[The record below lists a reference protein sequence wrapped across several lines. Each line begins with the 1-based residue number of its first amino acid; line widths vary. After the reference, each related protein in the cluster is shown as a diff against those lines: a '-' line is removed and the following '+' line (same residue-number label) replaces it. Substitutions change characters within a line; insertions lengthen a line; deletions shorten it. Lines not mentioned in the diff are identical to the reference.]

1 MDAWDLCEG
10 ACIDFGW
17 RRDLFHAA
25 REEHGI
31 RAAMLARYRMD
42 LSKPDNLE
50 KENLGGAGDET
61 FR

>member
-1 MDAWDLCEG
+1 MNAWGLREG

-42 LSKPDNLE
+42 LSKPNYLE
-50 KENLGGAGDET
+50 KENLGGTGDKT